1 MFNTLED
8 ARLYLEKEV
17 DLLDSIY
24 DNFQAA
30 KSSTSNMV
38 QYLKQFEKIVEGVKA
53 NKIKVSDTLSVSNL
67 LKSVEMQRTS
77 NSVSKNH
84 RYERNKKQ
92 PLKCWKLAFV
102 SISLIV

>member
-1 MFNTLED
+1 MYNTLED

-30 KSSTSNMV
+30 KSSTSNMI

-53 NKIKVSDTLSVSNL
+53 NKIKVCSNHL
-67 LKSVEMQRTS
+67 
-77 NSVSKNH
+77 
-84 RYERNKKQ
+84 
-92 PLKCWKLAFV
+92 C
-102 SISLIV
+102 